1 MKYILPVIACLTLLF
16 SCHDVKVG
24 YLETEAAQY
33 NSNVLEVTKSK
44 DANEPLHLVSPP
56 IEGVEGTQPIY
67 ITIVD
72 VTTTD
77 GDKEAFLKEVT
88 VRGNGAFDIPVYN
101 NIPAGS
107 YQISLQVENQ
117 DHRVTLENIF
127 TIVVKE

>member
-1 MKYILPVIACLTLLF
+1 MKYILSIIICLALF

-24 YLETEAAQY
+24 YLETEA
-33 NSNVLEVTKSK
+33 NPNVLEVTKSQ
-44 DANEPLHLVSPP
+44 DANDPLHVVSPP

-67 ITIVD
+67 ITIRQ

-77 GDKEAFLKEVT
+77 GDKVAFLKEVT

-101 NIPAGS
+101 NIPAGT
-107 YQISLQVENQ
+107 YQISLQVENE
-117 DHRVTLENIF
+117 DYSDILEDNF

>member
-1 MKYILPVIACLTLLF
+1 MKYILSIIICLAQF

-33 NSNVLEVTKSK
+33 NPNVLEVTKSQ
-44 DANEPLHLVSPP
+44 DANDPLHVVSPP

-67 ITIVD
+67 ITIRQ

-77 GDKEAFLKEVT
+77 GDKVAFLKEVT

-101 NIPAGS
+101 NIPAGT
-107 YQISLQVENQ
+107 YQISLQVENE
-117 DHRVTLENIF
+117 DYSDILEDIF

>member
-1 MKYILPVIACLTLLF
+1 MKYILSIIICLALF

-33 NSNVLEVTKSK
+33 NPNVLEVTKSQ
-44 DANEPLHLVSPP
+44 DANDPLHVVSPP

-67 ITIVD
+67 ITIRQ

-77 GDKEAFLKEVT
+77 GDKVAFLKEVT

-101 NIPAGS
+101 NIPAGT
-107 YQISLQVENQ
+107 YQISLQV
-117 DHRVTLENIF
+117 H
-127 TIVVKE
+127 

>member
-1 MKYILPVIACLTLLF
+1 MKYISIIICLALF

-33 NSNVLEVTKSK
+33 NPNVLEVTKSQ
-44 DANEPLHLVSPP
+44 DANEPLHVVSPP

-67 ITIVD
+67 IT
-72 VTTTD
+72 
-77 GDKEAFLKEVT
+77 EVT

-101 NIPAGS
+101 NIPAGT
-107 YQISLQVENQ
+107 YQISLQVENE
-117 DHRVTLENIF
+117 DHSAILEDIF

>member
-1 MKYILPVIACLTLLF
+1 MKYISIIICLALF

-33 NSNVLEVTKSK
+33 NPNVLEVTKSQ
-44 DANEPLHLVSPP
+44 DANEPLHVVSPP

-67 ITIVD
+67 ITIRQ

-77 GDKEAFLKEVT
+77 GDKVAFLKEVT

-101 NIPAGS
+101 NIPAGLIKS
-107 YQISLQVENQ
+107 AYRWKTRTTQPFLKTFLPSW
-117 DHRVTLENIF
+117 
-127 TIVVKE
+127 

>member
-1 MKYILPVIACLTLLF
+1 MKYILSIIIYLALF

-33 NSNVLEVTKSK
+33 NPNVLEVTKSQ
-44 DANEPLHLVSPP
+44 DANDPLHVVSPP

-67 ITIVD
+67 ITIRQ

-77 GDKEAFLKEVT
+77 GDKVAFLKEVT

-101 NIPAGS
+101 NIPAGT
-107 YQISLQVENQ
+107 YKISLQVENE
-117 DHRVTLENIF
+117 DHSDILEDIF

>member
-1 MKYILPVIACLTLLF
+1 MKYISIIICLALF

-33 NSNVLEVTKSK
+33 NPNVLEVTKSQ
-44 DANEPLHLVSPP
+44 DANDPLHVVSPP

-67 ITIVD
+67 ITIRQ

-77 GDKEAFLKEVT
+77 GDKVAFLKEVT

-101 NIPAGS
+101 NIPAGT
-107 YQISLQVENQ
+107 YQIS
-117 DHRVTLENIF
+117 
-127 TIVVKE
+127 